1 MINIDILYIYYYIYY
16 IIYVCLIDHLYCISY
31 MSTQKVFNIAMEAKA
46 HLLRFA
52 YKMVNFHSYPVLKH
66 GKLGNSRTSHGG
78 F

>member
-1 MINIDILYIYYYIYY
+1 
-16 IIYVCLIDHLYCISY
+16 